1 MNDTNW
7 EHEYAGKVIQNRKTD
22 GYINATQLCKAG
34 KRDLAVWNRNKTGK
48 EFVEVLGNKLNMT
61 REQLIESVTSG
72 LNEDRKTWVHPQI
85 ATHIAQWISPT
96 FAVKVSAWIEEWKN
110 HSTGNRKKYVEELER
125 LEPTANLSIEKELQ
139 RKLQKQLNAQIEVK
153 TPVGYADLLTDTEII
168 EIKEITNWKSALGQ
182 ILSYGSFYP
191 THQKSLYL
199 FNASE
204 SKMEPKMDTTEIER
218 ICGLYDVKVRYN

>member
-1 MNDTNW
+1 MNDTSW
-7 EHEYAGKVIQNRKTD
+7 EHEYAGKVIQIRKTD

-34 KRDLAVWNRNKTGK
+34 KRELDVWNRNKVGK
-48 EFVEVLGNKLNMT
+48 EFVKVLGKKLELT
-61 REQLIESVTSG
+61 RDQLVESITTG

-96 FAVKVSAWIEEWKN
+96 FAVEVSAWIEEWKN

-139 RKLQKQLNAQIEVK
+139 RKLQKQLNAQIEVE

-204 SKMEPKMDTTEIER
+204 PKIDTTEIER